1 MREKSI
7 RYRAP
12 EQLRQRSRR
21 EALEPPSGT
30 TLPIRYRRMAEE
42 TARSEPGGR
51 GRPSGSRAA
60 TDDKTARKPRPEA
73 GRNPRTTTAGAEPRQ
88 ETRRKDGN
96 QHPNR
101 KAAGRHRAAGR
112 QPTTKRPA
120 SPARSG
126 PEPAHNDGRSG
137 AQAGNP
143 TERRQPTSEPEGR
156 GTPSGSRAAT
166 DDKTARKPRPKRA
179 GTRAQR
185 RPERSLREGT
195 DEKTTEPSPK
205 ETAPNKFD
213 MRYSVNAFRI
223 PTRRRPQA
231 STRAS
236 PDRPDSRSSA
246 QRSSRRPP
254 RRQAPAAC
262 APRR

>member
-21 EALEPPSGT
+21 EAPKPPSGT
-30 TLPIRYRRMAEE
+30 TLPIRHRRMAEE
-42 TARSEPGGR
+42 TARSEPESRGTPSGGNNR
-51 GRPSGSRAA
+51 RTVGRPGANRPSNGSRA
-60 TDDKTARKPRPEA
+60 PP
-73 GRNPRTTTAGAEPRQ
+73 GG
-88 ETRRKDGN
+88 
-96 QHPNR
+96 
-101 KAAGRHRAAGR
+101 
-112 QPTTKRPA
+112 
-120 SPARSG
+120 G
-126 PEPAHNDGRSG
+126 PEPGHNDGRGG

>member
-42 TARSEPGGR
+42 TARSEPEGR
-51 GRPSGSRAA
+51 GTPSGGRAA

-88 ETRRKDGN
+88 KTRRKDDN
-96 QHPNR
+96 RHPNR

-120 SPARSG
+120 SPA
-126 PEPAHNDGRSG
+126 
-137 AQAGNP
+137 
-143 TERRQPTSEPEGR
+143 
-156 GTPSGSRAAT
+156 
-166 DDKTARKPRPKRA
+166 PKRA
-179 GTRAQR
+179 G
-185 RPERSLREGT
+185 
-195 DEKTTEPSPK
+195 
-205 ETAPNKFD
+205 KFD

-246 QRSSRRPP
+246 QRSSRRPL

>member
-21 EALEPPSGT
+21 EAPKPPSGT

-42 TARSEPGGR
+42 TARSEP
-51 GRPSGSRAA
+51 
-60 TDDKTARKPRPEA
+60 
-73 GRNPRTTTAGAEPRQ
+73 
-88 ETRRKDGN
+88 
-96 QHPNR
+96 
-101 KAAGRHRAAGR
+101 
-112 QPTTKRPA
+112 
-120 SPARSG
+120 
-126 PEPAHNDGRSG
+126 
-137 AQAGNP
+137 
-143 TERRQPTSEPEGR
+143 EGR

-166 DDKTARKPRPKRA
+166 DDKNGPQAPPRSGPEPTHNDGRSGASGRKPDGKTTTNIRTGRPRDAIRQPGGNRRQNGPQAPPRSGPEPTRTTTA
-179 GTRAQR
+179 GAEPQGGDR
-185 RPERSLREGT
+185 RK
-195 DEKTTEPSPK
+195 KTTEPPPK

-246 QRSSRRPP
+246 QRSSRRPL

-262 APRR
+262 APHR

>member
-42 TARSEPGGR
+42 TARSEP
-51 GRPSGSRAA
+51 
-60 TDDKTARKPRPEA
+60 
-73 GRNPRTTTAGAEPRQ
+73 
-88 ETRRKDGN
+88 
-96 QHPNR
+96 
-101 KAAGRHRAAGR
+101 
-112 QPTTKRPA
+112 
-120 SPARSG
+120 
-126 PEPAHNDGRSG
+126 
-137 AQAGNP
+137 
-143 TERRQPTSEPEGR
+143 EGR
-156 GTPSGSRAAT
+156 GTPSGGRAAT

-246 QRSSRRPP
+246 QRSSRHPL

>member
-21 EALEPPSGT
+21 EARNHLRERRCRYAIAVWQRR
-30 TLPIRYRRMAEE
+30 LPA
-42 TARSEPGGR
+42 
-51 GRPSGSRAA
+51 
-60 TDDKTARKPRPEA
+60 
-73 GRNPRTTTAGAEPRQ
+73 
-88 ETRRKDGN
+88 
-96 QHPNR
+96 PNR

-120 SPARSG
+120 SPA
-126 PEPAHNDGRSG
+126 
-137 AQAGNP
+137 
-143 TERRQPTSEPEGR
+143 
-156 GTPSGSRAAT
+156 
-166 DDKTARKPRPKRA
+166 PKRA
-179 GTRAQR
+179 GIRAQR

-236 PDRPDSRSSA
+236 PDRSDSRSSA

>member
-42 TARSEPGGR
+42 TARSEPEGR
-51 GRPSGSRAA
+51 GTPSGGRAA

-88 ETRRKDGN
+88 ETRRKDDN

-120 SPARSG
+120 SPA
-126 PEPAHNDGRSG
+126 
-137 AQAGNP
+137 
-143 TERRQPTSEPEGR
+143 
-156 GTPSGSRAAT
+156 
-166 DDKTARKPRPKRA
+166 PKRA
-179 GTRAQR
+179 GIRAQR
-185 RPERSLREGT
+185 RPERSPGRKPDG
-195 DEKTTEPSPK
+195 KTTTNIRTGRPRDAIGQPGG
-205 ETAPNKFD
+205 N
-213 MRYSVNAFRI
+213 
-223 PTRRRPQA
+223 RRQNGPQA
-231 STRAS
+231 PPEAGRNPRTTTAGAE
-236 PDRPDSRSSA
+236 PQGGDRRKNDGAVPEGDGSEQVRYEVLCQCFSHPDSEEATSIHTSF
-246 QRSSRRPP
+246 S
-254 RRQAPAAC
+254 
-262 APRR
+262 

>member
-21 EALEPPSGT
+21 EAPKPPSGT

-42 TARSEPGGR
+42 TARSEPESR
-51 GRPSGSRAA
+51 GTPSGSRAA

-88 ETRRKDGN
+88 ETRRKDDN

-120 SPARSG
+120 SPA
-126 PEPAHNDGRSG
+126 
-137 AQAGNP
+137 
-143 TERRQPTSEPEGR
+143 
-156 GTPSGSRAAT
+156 
-166 DDKTARKPRPKRA
+166 PKRA

>member
-42 TARSEPGGR
+42 TARSEPEGR
-51 GRPSGSRAA
+51 GTPSGGRAA
-60 TDDKTARKPRPEA
+60 TDDKTARKPPPEA

-88 ETRRKDGN
+88 ETRRKDDN

-101 KAAGRHRAAGR
+101 KAAGRHRAAGQ

-137 AQAGNP
+137 A
-143 TERRQPTSEPEGR
+143 SGR
-156 GTPSGSRAAT
+156 GQTKKRRSR
-166 DDKTARKPRPKRA
+166 P
-179 GTRAQR
+179 
-185 RPERSLREGT
+185 
-195 DEKTTEPSPK
+195 
-205 ETAPNKFD
+205 
-213 MRYSVNAFRI
+213 
-223 PTRRRPQA
+223 RRRRLR
-231 STRAS
+231 T
-236 PDRPDSRSSA
+236 SSI
-246 QRSSRRPP
+246 
-254 RRQAPAAC
+254 
-262 APRR
+262 